1 MYKKT
6 GQGGPQPGFA
16 PTQPPWVQA
25 KAKKK
30 RRMIVILVIVVLM
43 ALLIGGGVTGG
54 IFASK
59 YYKSTGAA
67 PMSTPAPPECEALRP
82 TMERLG
88 VPNLAKVQVSP
99 PSAAATSSKLT
110 SCTWR
115 PAPAEHV
122 RYRSLDVSINAFT
135 GPGAEQRASDYNP
148 PAMGEVVPLP
158 EIGPGMVPDRAVRQ
172 RAQQGGAV
180 GAARQGPGL
189 GHVLGQG
196 QGLLHG
202 RARAGRRALQRGQV
216 RHHGRLRFGALTTGH
231 PSFGPS
237 CHAGRGSRLARET
250 QVRARVA
257 FSGLN
262 ATRT

>member
-1 MYKKT
+1 
-6 GQGGPQPGFA
+6 
-16 PTQPPWVQA
+16 
-25 KAKKK
+25 
-30 RRMIVILVIVVLM
+30 MIVILVIVVLM

-88 VPNLAKVQVSP
+88 VPNLAEVQVSL

-135 GPGAEQRASDYNP
+135 GPEAEQRASDYNP
-148 PAMGEVVPLP
+148 PATGEVVPLP
-158 EIGPGMVPDRAVRQ
+158 EISDRAWFRIERSGNAHSRAELWAQRGKVQVWVMYSAKDKGFFTDERVPDDVLSSEAKSATMAAFDSVR
-172 RAQQGGAV
+172 
-180 GAARQGPGL
+180 
-189 GHVLGQG
+189 
-196 QGLLHG
+196 
-202 RARAGRRALQRGQV
+202 
-216 RHHGRLRFGALTTGH
+216 
-231 PSFGPS
+231 
-237 CHAGRGSRLARET
+237 
-250 QVRARVA
+250 
-257 FSGLN
+257 
-262 ATRT
+262 